1 MSAAPEW
8 FTAYMAKNE
17 AEMAKM
23 RESLSSLSG
32 SAKESKPAAAAPKQ
46 AEVAPKV
53 NTWYPSVAKF
63 EDPAGPRTLCQAGR
77 PPKFFTDQDTESLIE
92 FLWKRFCHFKN
103 TGEFDP
109 RGVPLDGDYMF
120 VPGFYNSDGKPVP
133 GSGFRVAIKE
143 LKERYGSHEPARKVR
158 KVELKTEKPDV
169 DLTED
174 EPVPSSAAPAPV
186 VPLAAA
192 APVAAAP
199 VAAAP
204 VVPKPSLAAAM
215 AAADQALAQ
224 MAAAPSAAP
233 ALSAATSALLETLP
247 KIPLRALAE
256 AAAVQPE
263 SEDLDDT
270 KDADGDEASQD
281 DEDLDEDAVKLL
293 PTPLRYLYKFGDEQ
307 NMKFSD
313 VKDLVSDVVNEIDE
327 KELKGKDAVEHIKS
341 FVEEQEFDE
350 EAVERLANY
359 IMKNLKSFKK
369 LIDEDNM

>member
-8 FTAYMAKNE
+8 FTSYMAKNE

-32 SAKESKPAAAAPKQ
+32 SAKDSKPAAAAPKQ
-46 AEVAPKV
+46 ADVPKV
-53 NTWYPSVAKF
+53 NTWYPSIAKF
-63 EDPAGPRTLCQAGR
+63 EDPAGPRTLSQAGR
-77 PPKFFTDQDTESLIE
+77 PPKFFSDQDTESLIE
-92 FLWKRFCHFKN
+92 FLWKRYCHFKK

-133 GSGFRVAIKE
+133 GSGLRVAIKE

-158 KVELKTEKPDV
+158 KVELKAETKPDV

-192 APVAAAP
+192 AAAAP
-199 VAAAP
+199 V
-204 VVPKPSLAAAM
+204 
-215 AAADQALAQ
+215 
-224 MAAAPSAAP
+224 AAAPSAAP
-233 ALSAATSALLETLP
+233 ALSAATSALLDTLP
-247 KIPLRALAE
+247 KIPMSALAE
-256 AAAVQPE
+256 DAAA
-263 SEDLDDT
+263 SEDLDKT
-270 KDADGDEASQD
+270 KEDDGDVASQD
-281 DEDLDEDAVKLL
+281 DEDLDEDAIKLL

-307 NMKFSD
+307 NMKFSH
-313 VKDLVSDVVNEIDE
+313 VKDLVSDVVNEIDD
-327 KELKGKDAVEHIKS
+327 KDLKGKEALEHIKS
-341 FVEEQEFDE
+341 FVEEQEFEE